1 VASTAAERARC
12 LVAGC
17 GYVGAALA
25 AQLRDAGHDVFG
37 LKRQPAGLPDGVT
50 PVLADLADARSL
62 AAALARIDGVL
73 DIVVYAA
80 AADRGDDDAY
90 RRAYVDGLRN
100 VVGALH
106 ARAAKPA
113 AVLFTSSTA
122 VYAQDDGSWVDESA
136 TTAPHD
142 FRGLRML
149 EAEAVLATSGFPA
162 ASLRLGGI
170 YGPGRTRLVE
180 SVRSG
185 RATIRPGPPRFGN
198 RIHRDD
204 AAGALAHL
212 AARALAG
219 RALEPLYLGVD
230 DEPSDEAVVLCW
242 IASQLGVAEPPVR
255 AGEPAAGLRSGDRP
269 SSNKRCSNARLRA
282 TGYRFRFPTFRE
294 GYAAAIAS
302 TIAP

>member
-25 AQLRDAGHDVFG
+25 AQLRDVGHDVFG
-37 LKRQPAGLPDGVT
+37 LKRQPRGLPDGVT
-50 PVLADLADARSL
+50 PVQADLGDANAL
-62 AAALARIDGVL
+62 AAALARIGGSL
-73 DIVVYAA
+73 DIVIYAA
-80 AADRGDDDAY
+80 AADHGDDDSY
-90 RRAYVDGLRN
+90 RRAYLNGLRN
-100 VVGALH
+100 VVDALH

-122 VYAQDDGSWVDESA
+122 VYAQDDGSWVDESTA
-136 TTAPHD
+136 TEPRD

-149 EAEAVLATSGFPA
+149 EAEAVLATSGLPA

-180 SVRSG
+180 NVRSG

-212 AARALAG
+212 VALALAG

-230 DEPSDEAVVLCW
+230 DEPSDEAVVLRW
-242 IASQLGVAEPPVR
+242 LASQLGVAQPPIR
-255 AGEPAAGLRSGDRP
+255 GGEPAAGTRGGDRP

-294 GYAAAIAS
+294 GYAAAL
-302 TIAP
+302 APATSP